1 MAESTEKGQVPA
13 GFEHVH
19 VELDWWDGTPR
30 GGLADVNGSTHYFQA
45 VAYHDPDEPDDE
57 YFVWPASETAV
68 ALEREQWAI
77 FAEWN
82 MRYEAGSATVDT
94 HPATPGTNTRY
105 DELQILLEPHR
116 AVPDHPRRLAANW
129 HWGDR
134 AERYPLSG
142 PIYWVKWHG
151 PNL

>member
-1 MAESTEKGQVPA
+1 MEKGQVPV

-68 ALEREQWAI
+68 ALEREQWA
-77 FAEWN
+77 
-82 MRYEAGSATVDT
+82 TVDT
-94 HPATPGTNTRY
+94 HPATPGANIRY

-134 AERYPLSG
+134 AARRKITIYGWSTRRPPG
-142 PIYWVKWHG
+142 PRASPHT
-151 PNL
+151 